1 MSETERLEAL
11 FKEALSIKK
20 ERGNNYGNENDSAYS
35 RALSLYK
42 GKYRPVVGAWPII
55 QKASRIVTIAQQ
67 ATEEYGGST
76 TMVAKE
82 LKDSIL
88 DILNYVAMYYD
99 YLSTRD
105 ASHTNEKELNEQAI
119 IDAAMYFDY
128 RELDKRMLEGKFS
141 TAGFAALANIN
152 EREIFKIRKGF
163 KKPTYEEAKKLAS
176 ALGVKVSVFYRFK
189 EHENRV

>member
-1 MSETERLEAL
+1 MTELQRLEAL
-11 FKEALSIKK
+11 FKEALNIKK
-20 ERGNNYGNENDSAYS
+20 ARGNNYGNEENSAYN
-35 RALSLYK
+35 RALSLYEE
-42 GKYRPVVGAWPII
+42 KYRPVVGAWSII

-67 ATEEYGGST
+67 ASEEYRGST
-76 TMVAKE
+76 TKVAAE

-88 DILNYVAMYYD
+88 DILNYTAMYYD
-99 YLSTRD
+99 YLSNRD
-105 ASHTNEKELNEQAI
+105 AALVNNDEFNEDEI

-189 EHENRV
+189 EYEDQV